1 LGKLADFVKLHLS
14 KNNCVPIMNI
24 PLKKKIQHWFNFLKL
39 AHASTDPVVVQNLK
53 DSRSFYEAWGNYQDQ
68 SFTKWWKDH
77 RQLFRTV
84 SSLRRMSA
92 QDVVDDTALFL
103 VIPFTYAPTSVAKI
117 VQRIYAEE
125 QDARSN
131 RKTKV
136 KKVYGGSY
144 GLSTDEFQVSQF
156 AYYFRYAKEVYL
168 PLMNSGNKV
177 RTKHFI
183 ELAQKSFAR
192 QKLVTSLEDAKLAR
206 RKVPFKDSSDEYANL
221 SKRARDFN
229 RIVHNLLVNVSKGA
243 FPGDYLTASVKNQSA
258 LRSVKRAA
266 PVRSHR
272 RGVSDRKYLTKKSRI
287 EQFDPYRSVIK
298 N

>member
-1 LGKLADFVKLHLS
+1 
-14 KNNCVPIMNI
+14 MNI

-53 DSRSFYEAWGNYQDQ
+53 DSRSFYEAWGKYQEQ
-68 SFTKWWKDH
+68 SFTTWWKDH

-84 SSLRRMSA
+84 SSLRRMTA

-131 RKTKV
+131 NKTKV

-156 AYYFRYAKEVYL
+156 AYYYRYAKEVYL

-177 RTKHFI
+177 KTKNFI
-183 ELAQKSFAR
+183 ELAQKSFAKQR
-192 QKLVTSLEDAKLAR
+192 KVTSYKDAKR
-206 RKVPFKDSSDEYANL
+206 NVPFKDSSDDYANL

-229 RIVHNLLVNVSKGA
+229 KIVHNLLVNVSKGV
-243 FPGDYLTASVKNQSA
+243 FPGDYLTASVKNQSVQRA
-258 LRSVKRAA
+258 VQRKRTGK
-266 PVRSHR
+266 P
-272 RGVSDRKYLTKKSRI
+272 RGVNQNRYAKNVDRDKPFNVYPEKGRRV
-287 EQFDPYRSVIK
+287 Y
-298 N
+298 

>member
-1 LGKLADFVKLHLS
+1 
-14 KNNCVPIMNI
+14 MNI

-68 SFTKWWKDH
+68 SFTTWWKDH

-84 SSLRRMSA
+84 SSLRRMTA

-131 RKTKV
+131 NKTKV

-156 AYYFRYAKEVYL
+156 AYYYRYAKEVYL
-168 PLMNSGNKV
+168 PLMNSGQKV
-177 RTKHFI
+177 KTKNFI
-183 ELAQKSFAR
+183 EHAQKSFAKQR
-192 QKLVTSLEDAKLAR
+192 KVTSYKDAKR
-206 RKVPFKDSSDEYANL
+206 NVPFKDSSDDYANL

-229 RIVHNLLVNVSKGA
+229 KIVHNLLVNVSKGV
-243 FPGDYLTASVKNQSA
+243 FPGDYLTASVKNQSVQRA
-258 LRSVKRAA
+258 VQRKRTGK
-266 PVRSHR
+266 P
-272 RGVSDRKYLTKKSRI
+272 RGVNPKRYVDVIKREEL
-287 EQFDPYRSVIK
+287 FDPYKKFI
-298 N
+298 